1 MCHEILINESTD
13 QILFSIFIDFFKS
26 LTIFFILL
34 FYFHSM
40 KTGHRFYLHP
50 GCTSLLTFNGEHG
63 GSARLTV
70 RLDDLKGVFQPH

>member
-1 MCHEILINESTD
+1 
-13 QILFSIFIDFFKS
+13 
-26 LTIFFILL
+26 
-34 FYFHSM
+34 M